1 MSVVGATGG
10 CLCGNVRYRVEGD
23 SIWAGYCH
31 CASCRRFSG
40 GVVTNWLGIC
50 ETDFVFTQGQ
60 PAHYLDGG
68 VSRGFCRD
76 CGSSLTYESTRFP
89 DYLQLHLGTL
99 DTPDSVIPE
108 AHVHFAEKVAWFEV
122 DDELP
127 RFAGSA
133 ADDGDDWQKP

>member
-31 CASCRRFSG
+31 CASCRRFSRR
-40 GVVTNWLGIC
+40 VNNWLGIRDI
-50 ETDFVFTQGQ
+50 DFVFTQGQ

-76 CGSSLTYESTRFP
+76 CGSSLTYASTRFS
-89 DYLQLHLGTL
+89 DYVQLHLETL
-99 DTPDSVIPE
+99 DNPEVVVPE
-108 AHVHFAEKVAWFEV
+108 AHVHCAEKVAWFEV
-122 DDELP
+122 ADELP
-127 RFAGSA
+127 HFEGSA
-133 ADDGDDWQKP
+133 AADSDDWQ

>member
-1 MSVVGATGG
+1 MSVIGATGG

-40 GVVTNWLGIC
+40 GVVTNWLGIGD
-50 ETDFVFTQGQ
+50 TDLAFTRGQ
-60 PAHYLDGG
+60 PARYLDGG
-68 VSRGFCRD
+68 VSRGFCRN

-89 DYLQLHLGTL
+89 GYIQLHLGTL
-99 DTPDSVIPE
+99 DNPDCIVPE
-108 AHVHFAEKVAWFEV
+108 AHVHCAEKVAWFEV

-133 ADDGDDWQKP
+133 ADDSGDWQKP

>member
-10 CLCGNVRYRVEGD
+10 CLCGNVRYRVEGG

-50 ETDFVFTQGQ
+50 ATDLVFTRGKPNQ
-60 PAHYLDGG
+60 YLDGG

-76 CGSSLTYESTRFP
+76 CGSSLSYASTRFP
-89 DYLQLHLGTL
+89 DYIQLHLGTL
-99 DTPDSVIPE
+99 DNPAVVVPE
-108 AHVHFAEKVAWFEV
+108 AHVHCAEKVAWFEV
-122 DDELP
+122 ADELP
-127 RFAGSA
+127 RFEGSAA
-133 ADDGDDWQKP
+133 ADDGDW